1 VLPLIEA
8 DFLSG
13 SLRRESFMRVG
24 KLFTANTALILEVA
38 GHFESAKIAEAI
50 ARLIE
55 LLSVR
60 PQGDT
65 F

>member
-1 VLPLIEA
+1 
-8 DFLSG
+8 
-13 SLRRESFMRVG
+13 MRVG

-50 ARLIE
+50 VRLIE